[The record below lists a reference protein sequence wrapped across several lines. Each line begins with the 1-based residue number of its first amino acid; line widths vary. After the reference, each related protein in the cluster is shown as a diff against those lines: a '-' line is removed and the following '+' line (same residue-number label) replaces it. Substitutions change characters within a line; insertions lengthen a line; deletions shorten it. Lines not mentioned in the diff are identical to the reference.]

1 MDICLVKDMLRA
13 VLQRGLSHDRIALN
27 MAILKDAVAE
37 YQSLTSAA
45 GLDWPRL
52 RISAIVDA
60 HFSLIVDGK
69 TAPSVTRG
77 GSAQALVGNYLN
89 RPRSA

>member
-1 MDICLVKDMLRA
+1 METADF
-13 VLQRGLSHDRIALN
+13 SAL
-27 MAILKDAVAE
+27 A
-37 YQSLTSAA
+37 ST
-45 GLDWPRL
+45 RL

-69 TAPSVTRG
+69 TAPSVTRA

>member
-45 GLDWPRL
+45 GLDWATTAELDEKALERRL
-52 RISAIVDA
+52 IGEGAAISRMA
-60 HFSLIVDGK
+60 
-69 TAPSVTRG
+69 
-77 GSAQALVGNYLN
+77 ALDYARVHIELAGE
-89 RPRSA
+89 